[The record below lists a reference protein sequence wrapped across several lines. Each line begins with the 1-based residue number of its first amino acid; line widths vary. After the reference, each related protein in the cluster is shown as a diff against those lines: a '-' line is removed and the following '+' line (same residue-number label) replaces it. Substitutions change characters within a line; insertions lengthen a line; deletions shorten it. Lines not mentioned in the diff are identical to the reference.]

1 LELQGFGTDKTNVWI
16 MHILKIIHGY
26 PPNYNAGSEVY
37 SQSVCNELSKRH
49 KVSVFTRE
57 ENPYSPCFGIRKQ
70 KVNENL
76 TLYFV
81 NNPQGKDGYRHKQM
95 DEKFADLVKQI
106 KPDIAHIG
114 HVNHLSTGLIDE
126 LNKLNIPIV
135 YTLHDFWLMC
145 PRGQFLTR
153 SIGNENNFQLCEK
166 QDDKK
171 CATDCYKVYFSG
183 REENESA
190 EIASWSRWIHNRMI
204 ETKAI
209 INKADL
215 FVAPSR
221 YLRNRFVNEFDVPEN
236 KIIYLDYGFP
246 TEYLTQTEKSKDKT
260 VFTFGYIG
268 THIPA
273 KGVNLLIEAFKKLN
287 TDAKLLIWG
296 HKDDQSSG
304 ALKKMAADCG
314 NTVEFRGQYV
324 NQNLAD
330 EVFSRVDCIVVPSI
344 WAENSPLVIHEAQAC
359 KVPVITADFGGMK
372 EYVQHLENGLLFEHR
387 NVNSLAEQMK
397 FAISNPEK
405 MKELGKRGY
414 LYSED
419 GSVPNIQD
427 HCQEL
432 EKLYRKI
439 MQKNNYKLWRVTLDT
454 NPEDCN
460 LSCTM
465 CEEHSPFS
473 TYIKEKLNG
482 KHRRMPKEWLEPIFE
497 QAKKIGV
504 REMIPSTM
512 GEPLIYKHFA
522 HFIELC
528 YKYGIKMNLTTNGTF
543 PKTTEKTVTEWAN
556 LIVPIT
562 TDVKISWNGATAKT
576 SQEVMKGID
585 FEQTLENV
593 REFIRV
599 RDEHF
604 AKTGYYCRV
613 TFQLTFMQNNMHELA
628 DIVKLAAELGV
639 DRVKGHQLWAH
650 FDEIKHLS
658 MKASRESIAKWNE
671 YVKQAHEAQEKFRK
685 PNGEKVMLENII
697 SLQENEDKEIP
708 ESYECPF
715 LEKELWISATGKIS
729 PCCAPDEQRNTLG
742 DFGNIEKTSIEE
754 VLQSEVY
761 QNLVKNYKK
770 IPLCKTCNMRKP
782 QTNEAVINHSRVK
795 EEHFA

>member
-1 LELQGFGTDKTNVWI
+1 

-37 SQSVCNELSKRH
+37 SQSICNELSKHH

-57 ENPYSPCFGIRKQ
+57 ENPYATCFSIREQ
-70 KVNENL
+70 KVNDNL

-95 DEKFADLVKQI
+95 DDNFAELVKQL

-126 LNKLNIPIV
+126 LNKLKIPII

-153 SIGNENNFQLCEK
+153 SIGNANNFQLCEK
-166 QDDKK
+166 QNDKK

-183 REENESA
+183 REENENA
-190 EIASWSRWIHNRMI
+190 DIENWSSWIHQRMI

-209 INKADL
+209 INKVDL
-215 FVAPSR
+215 FTAPSN
-221 YLRNRFVNEFDVPEN
+221 YLRDRFINDFAVPEN

-246 TEYLTQTEKSKDKT
+246 TEYLTQTEKSKAKT
-260 VFTFGYIG
+260 NYTFGYIG
-268 THIPA
+268 THISA
-273 KGVNLLIEAFKKLN
+273 KGVNILIEAFNQIEENATLKIFGRAN
-287 TDAKLLIWG
+287 G
-296 HKDDQSSG
+296 QSTN
-304 ALKKMAADCG
+304 ALKELAATSK
-314 NTVEFRGQYV
+314 NKIEFSGEYI
-324 NQNLAD
+324 NHNLAND
-330 EVFSRVDCIVVPSI
+330 VFANVDCIVIPSI
-344 WAENSPLVIHEAQAC
+344 WGENSPLVIHEAQAC

-372 EYVQHLENGLLFEHR
+372 EYVQHNVNGLLFEHR
-387 NVNSLAEQMK
+387 NANSLAEQMN
-397 FAISNPEK
+397 FTVSNPEQTQR
-405 MKELGKRGY
+405 LGERGY
-414 LYSED
+414 LYSAD

-427 HCQEL
+427 HCKEL
-432 EKLYRKI
+432 EKLY
-439 MQKNNYKLWRVTLDT
+439 QKFILKNDYKLWRVTLDT

-473 TYIKEKLNG
+473 KYIKEKLNG

-504 REMIPSTM
+504 TEMIPSTM

-522 HFIELC
+522 HFVELC
-528 YKYGIKMNLTTNGTF
+528 YKYNIKMNLTTNGTF
-543 PKTTEKTVTEWAN
+543 PRTTEKTVTEWAK

-562 TDVKISWNGATAKT
+562 TDVKISWNGATAET
-576 SQEVMKGID
+576 SQKVMLKIN
-585 FEQTLENV
+585 FEETVANV
-593 REFIRV
+593 KEFIRI
-599 RDEHF
+599 RDKHF
-604 AKTGYYCRV
+604 ANTGYYCRI

-658 MKASRESIAKWNE
+658 MKATPESILQWNE
-671 YVKQAHEAQEKFRK
+671 YVKQANEAQEKFRK
-685 PNGEKVMLENII
+685 PNGDKVILENII
-697 SLQENEDKEIP
+697 PLHKNENKEIP

-715 LEKELWISATGKIS
+715 LEKELWISATGNIS
-729 PCCAPDEQRNTLG
+729 PCCAPDEMRKTLG
-742 DFGNIEKTSIEE
+742 YFGNIESKNIEE
-754 VLQSEVY
+754 VLQSNTY
-761 QNLVKNYKK
+761 QTLVKNYKK
-770 IPLCKTCNMRKP
+770 IDLCKTCNMRKP
-782 QTNEAVINHSRVK
+782 N
-795 EEHFA
+795 

>member
-1 LELQGFGTDKTNVWI
+1 

-26 PPNYNAGSEVY
+26 PPIYNAGSEVY
-37 SQSVCNELSKRH
+37 SQSICNELSKRH
-49 KVSVFTRE
+49 KISVFTRE
-57 ENPYSPCFGIRKQ
+57 ENPYSPCFSIREQ
-70 KVNENL
+70 KLNDNL

-95 DEKFADLVKQI
+95 DDNFAELVKQL

-126 LNKLNIPIV
+126 LNKLKIPIV

-153 SIGNENNFQLCEK
+153 SIGKENNFQLCEK

-183 REENESA
+183 REENEDTDI
-190 EIASWSRWIHNRMI
+190 ENWSCWIHQRMI
-204 ETKAI
+204 ETKSI
-209 INKADL
+209 INKVDL
-215 FVAPSR
+215 FIAPSNF
-221 YLRNRFVNEFDVPEN
+221 LRDRFINDFGVQES

-246 TEYLTQTEKSKDKT
+246 TEYLTQTEKSKEKT
-260 VFTFGYIG
+260 NYTFGYIG

-273 KGVNLLIEAFKKLN
+273 KGINILIEAFKQIEQPATLKIYGRANGQSTNAL
-287 TDAKLLIWG
+287 KLLAETSKNKIDFAG
-296 HKDDQSSG
+296 EYINH
-304 ALKKMAADCG
+304 
-314 NTVEFRGQYV
+314 
-324 NQNLAD
+324 NLAND
-330 EVFSRVDCIVVPSI
+330 VFSKVDCIVVPSI
-344 WAENSPLVIHEAQAC
+344 WGENSPLVIHEAQSC
-359 KVPVITADFGGMK
+359 KIPVITANFGGMK
-372 EYVQHLENGLLFEHR
+372 EYVQHNVNGLLFEHR
-387 NVNSLAEQMK
+387 NTNSLAEQMK
-397 FAISNPEK
+397 FAVSNPDK
-405 MKELGKRGY
+405 MKILGERGY
-414 LYSED
+414 LYSAD

-427 HCQEL
+427 HCKDL
-432 EKLYRKI
+432 EMIY
-439 MQKNNYKLWRVTLDT
+439 QKFIPKNSFKLWRVTLDT

-460 LSCTM
+460 LSCIM

-473 TYIKEKLNG
+473 TYIKEKLGG

-504 REMIPSTM
+504 LEMIPSTM

-528 YKYGIKMNLTTNGTF
+528 YKYNIKMNLTTNGTF
-543 PKTTEKTVTEWAN
+543 PRTTEKTVTEWAK

-562 TDVKISWNGATAKT
+562 TDVKISWNGATAET
-576 SQEVMKGID
+576 SQKVMLKINFD
-585 FEQTLENV
+585 EAVANV
-593 REFIRV
+593 KEFIRI
-599 RDEHF
+599 RDKHY

-628 DIVKLAAELGV
+628 DIVKLASQLGV

-658 MKASRESIAKWNE
+658 MKATSESIAKWNE
-671 YVKQAHEAQEKFRK
+671 YVKQAYEAQEKFCK
-685 PNGEKVMLENII
+685 PNGEQVILENII
-697 SLQENEDKEIP
+697 PLTQNEDKEIP
-708 ESYECPF
+708 ESYECLF

-742 DFGNIEKTSIEE
+742 NFGNIENTTIEE
-754 VLQSEVY
+754 VLQSENY
-761 QNLVKNYKK
+761 QNLVKNYKN
-770 IPLCKTCNMRKP
+770 IDLCKTCNMRKP
-782 QTNEAVINHSRVK
+782 I
-795 EEHFA
+795 

>member
-1 LELQGFGTDKTNVWI
+1 MHSASGRSPLAFIFLILQK

-37 SQSVCNELSKRH
+37 SQSICNELSKNH

-57 ENPYSPCFGIRKQ
+57 ENPYSACFSIREQ
-70 KVNENL
+70 KINDNL

-95 DEKFADLVKQI
+95 DDNFSELVMQI

-126 LNKLNIPIV
+126 LNKLNIPII

-153 SIGNENNFQLCEK
+153 SIGKTNNFQLCEK

-183 REENESA
+183 REESEQYDIEN
-190 EIASWSRWIHNRMI
+190 WSNWIHQRMT
-204 ETKAI
+204 ETKSI
-209 INKADL
+209 IKKVDL
-215 FVAPSR
+215 FIAPSN
-221 YLRNRFVNEFDVPEN
+221 YLRDRFVDDFGVPES

-246 TEYLTQTEKSKDKT
+246 IEYLTQTEKSKEKT
-260 VFTFGYIG
+260 NYTFGYIG

-273 KGVNLLIEAFKKLN
+273 KGVNLLIEAFKQIDSPVTLKIFGRAN
-287 TDAKLLIWG
+287 G
-296 HKDDQSSG
+296 QSTN
-304 ALKKMAADCG
+304 ALKALAQTSK
-314 NTVEFRGQYV
+314 NKIEFAGEYL
-324 NQNLAD
+324 NHNLAND
-330 EVFSRVDCIVVPSI
+330 VFSNVDCIVVPSI
-344 WAENSPLVIHEAQAC
+344 WCENSPLVIHEAQAC

-372 EYVQHLENGLLFEHR
+372 EYVQHHVNGLLFEHR
-387 NVNSLAEQMK
+387 NTSSLAEQMK
-397 FAISNPEK
+397 FAVSNPDK
-405 MKELGKRGY
+405 MKKLGERGY
-414 LYSED
+414 LYSTD

-427 HCQEL
+427 HCKEL
-432 EKLYRKI
+432 EMLYQRHTK
-439 MQKNNYKLWRVTLDT
+439 KNVFKLWRITLDT

-504 REMIPSTM
+504 TEMIPSTM

-528 YKYGIKMNLTTNGTF
+528 YKYNIKMNLTTNGTF
-543 PKTTEKTVTEWAN
+543 PRTTERTVTEWAK

-576 SQEVMKGID
+576 AQKVMKGID
-585 FEQTLENV
+585 FEQTVENIK
-593 REFIRV
+593 EFIRI
-599 RDEHF
+599 RDEHYEN
-604 AKTGYYCRV
+604 TGYYCRV

-658 MKASRESIAKWNE
+658 MKATSESILLWNE
-671 YVKQAHEAQEKFRK
+671 YVNQANEAQEKYRK
-685 PNGEKVMLENII
+685 PNGEKVILENII
-697 SLQENEDKEIP
+697 PLQKNENKEIP
-708 ESYECPF
+708 ENYECPF

-742 DFGNIEKTSIEE
+742 DFGNIENVSIEK
-754 VLQSEVY
+754 VLRSDTY

-770 IPLCKTCNMRKP
+770 IELCRTCNMRK
-782 QTNEAVINHSRVK
+782 QL
-795 EEHFA
+795 